1 MSKIKRKPFED
12 RKVLVSA
19 SDLATLVCHR
29 YKAMRQLEKD
39 GHKLVSE
46 DLWQAGNRAAERLY
60 KSGFWV

>member
-1 MSKIKRKPFED
+1 MSKIKREPFEE

-29 YKAMRQLEKD
+29 HKAVRQLEKE
-39 GHKLVSE
+39 GYRLVAE
-46 DLWQAGNRAAERLY
+46 DLYQAGNRAVERLY